1 MKIDEVLVK
10 ALTSYDKSRER
21 SKQKEIGVSQ
31 IGGCRRAVW
40 LQLQG
45 TPKENQTL
53 KLPALMGTAIHK
65 MIEEALIAENQ
76 NNWTDYWLEQEF
88 EYDGIKGHVD
98 LYIPEIG
105 AVVDWKTTK
114 MRNLDYFPSEKQRW
128 QVQLYAWLIQ
138 QTGKGNPQTVTLVAI
153 PRDGDE
159 RQIKVHTEEYN
170 PEIAELGVK
179 WLREV
184 QDMTTPPAPERYAA
198 QFCKFYCSYFG
209 ESCGGKGKEVPQEV
223 ITDSVTI
230 SAAKRY
236 IEINKT
242 ISELESEKDS
252 VKAQLENVTGVT
264 PSGIKISWA
273 TINGRKSIDEEAVEK
288 ALGEVPYKYGEPSM
302 RLTVKE

>member
-1 MKIDEVLVK
+1 MKIDEMLVK

-40 LQLQG
+40 LQIQG

-65 MIEEALIAENQ
+65 LIEEALIAENQ
-76 NNWTDYWLEQEF
+76 NNWTNYWLEEEL

-128 QVQLYAWLIQ
+128 QVQLYAWLIEKQ
-138 QTGKGNPQTVTLVAI
+138 GNPKPKTVTLVAI

-170 PEIAELGVK
+170 PEIAELGIK

-184 QDMTTPPAPERYAA
+184 QEMDTPPAPERYAQ
-198 QFCKFYCSYFG
+198 QFCKFYCPYYG
-209 ESCGGKGKEVPQEV
+209 ENCGGKGKEVPQEV

-230 SAAKRY
+230 SAAERY
-236 IEINKT
+236 IQINKQIT
-242 ISELESEKDS
+242 ELESEKDS

-264 PSGIKISWA
+264 PNGIKISWA
-273 TINGRKSIDEEAVEK
+273 TINGRKYVDEKEVEK
-288 ALGEVPYKYGEPSM
+288 ALGQVPYRYGEPTM